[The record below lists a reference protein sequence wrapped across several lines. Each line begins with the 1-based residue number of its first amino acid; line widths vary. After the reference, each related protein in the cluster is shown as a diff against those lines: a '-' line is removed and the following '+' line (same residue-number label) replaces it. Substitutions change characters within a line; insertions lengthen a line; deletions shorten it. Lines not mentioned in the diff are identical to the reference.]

1 MPTADMWETISKRDL
16 WLIDGQHGVEASK
29 KMQLMGDKV
38 PQYKK
43 EKVKVWSALVVWS
56 DNDTLLN
63 DISRYFNSIN
73 KIKNYQATWIKNIIM
88 ASREVW
94 EFYGR
99 PPKERDNA
107 KAKNPKWEVSIVWV
121 DRPKLMNSFRFI
133 IICLVWV
140 D

>member
-1 MPTADMWETISKRDL
+1 
-16 WLIDGQHGVEASK
+16 
-29 KMQLMGDKV
+29 MQLMGDKV

-56 DNDTLLN
+56 DEDTLLS

-73 KIKNYQATWIKNIIM
+73 KIKNYQASWIRNIM

-107 KAKNPKWEVSIVWV
+107 KTKNGKWEVSIVWV
-121 DRPKLMNSFRFI
+121 DRPKLMNSFCFY
-133 IICLVWV
+133 LSFF
-140 D
+140 